1 MNERMTRMA
10 LCAVLDAGKLAMVR
24 EVATHGVEKVW
35 ADLVEGRRGDPARI
49 RAAQALDLD
58 RLADD
63 TLEAGARFL
72 IPGDAE
78 WPEMLAP
85 LDWSDL
91 DGLGGT
97 PLGLWVRG
105 PASLASLAS
114 PVAIVGSRASTSYGE
129 HAAAELAA
137 DLAGR
142 GHVIVSGG
150 AYGIDTAAHRACLAV
165 GGTTVVT
172 LGCGI
177 DVDYPRSHQQLFSRV
192 AESGL
197 IISEYPPGTTPSK
210 VRFLVRN
217 RLIAALSEFV
227 VVVEAAMRS
236 GAKNTVS
243 WAERCGR
250 VVGAVPGPITSAVSC
265 YPHTL
270 LRGGAVLVR
279 SADDVIEMTSPLQPE
294 LPDEPAA
301 RAREMDYWPAERVAV
316 FETIPARG
324 VLDLATIA
332 LRSGQ
337 GIGSCLGELGALESE
352 GFIRQTP
359 RGWQLERLPSR
370 ATRPR

>member
-105 PASLASLAS
+105 PASLASLTS

-150 AYGIDTAAHRACLAV
+150 AYGIDGAAQQAALAAGGNTIAILAGGVDRPYPRGHSDLLARIGDVGLLASETAPGATPTRYRFMARARLLGSLSGATVIPEASFRSGSLLVPAEAHR
-165 GGTTVVT
+165 
-172 LGCGI
+172 
-177 DVDYPRSHQQLFSRV
+177 H
-192 AESGL
+192 
-197 IISEYPPGTTPSK
+197 
-210 VRFLVRN
+210 
-217 RLIAALSEFV
+217 
-227 VVVEAAMRS
+227 
-236 GAKNTVS
+236 
-243 WAERCGR
+243 GR
-250 VVGAVPGPITSAVSC
+250 VVGAVPGPVTSATSMGPHKLIKRGVGQVVSDM
-265 YPHTL
+265 
-270 LRGGAVLVR
+270 
-279 SADDVIEMTSPLQPE
+279 ADVTAMLDSL
-294 LPDEPAA
+294 D
-301 RAREMDYWPAERVAV
+301 D
-316 FETIPARG
+316 PAR
-324 VLDLATIA
+324 LRNRETPAYPLAA
-332 LRSGQ
+332 PAFGP
-337 GIGSCLGELGALESE
+337 
-352 GFIRQTP
+352 P
-359 RGWQLERLPSR
+359 RRPGPPRL
-370 ATRPR
+370 